1 MHTPTAL
8 LFQDF
13 RCSHQPE
20 VNENYV
26 SFLWYNNV
34 HGQDMSM
41 SMVDPREQ
49 GGGRERLEFRERT
62 KIVRERPFRAAPPKM
77 WQFLY

>member
-13 RCSHQPE
+13 RCSQQPE

-49 GGGRERLEFRERT
+49 G
-62 KIVRERPFRAAPPKM
+62 AAVKD
-77 WQFLY
+77 

>member
-13 RCSHQPE
+13 RWSQQPE

-26 SFLWYNNV
+26 SFLWYNNI

-41 SMVDPREQ
+41 PMVDPREQ
-49 GGGRERLEFRERT
+49 G
-62 KIVRERPFRAAPPKM
+62 AAVKD
-77 WQFLY
+77 

>member
-13 RCSHQPE
+13 RCSQQPE

-49 GGGRERLEFRERT
+49 GGAW
-62 KIVRERPFRAAPPKM
+62 KIRIPGKDYNPRI
-77 WQFLY
+77 